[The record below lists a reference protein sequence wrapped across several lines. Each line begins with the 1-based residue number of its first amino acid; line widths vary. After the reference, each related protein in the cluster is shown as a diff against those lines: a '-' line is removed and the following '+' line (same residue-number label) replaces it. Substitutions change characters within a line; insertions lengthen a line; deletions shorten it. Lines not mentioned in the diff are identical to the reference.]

1 MPNSAGFAPNPAN
14 RPPAGARV
22 EGVDGAG
29 VLPTGE
35 SIRAHRR
42 GHADGTHVPVEG
54 AAEAGFAK
62 LNKPPAAAA
71 AGAGAGAAVVDSTG
85 FAGAPKEKLG
95 GAALGVEL
103 ASVVC
108 SAGFPKRLGVD
119 GAVVLENWSEDTRG
133 ERRHG
138 TYAVGPAAAPKRL
151 IAGLALRYQ
160 SASPHK
166 RNQDPLYSRSR
177 SVTEQATRRRLVR
190 RSYIP
195 SRCSGLAEQP
205 THRWSRSSC
214 RTRRGRGLSKQS
226 RGSRCSSRCS
236 WLTE

>member
-1 MPNSAGFAPNPAN
+1 MHIGGT
-14 RPPAGARV
+14 R
-22 EGVDGAG
+22 
-29 VLPTGE
+29 
-35 SIRAHRR
+35 
-42 GHADGTHVPVEG
+42 DGTHVPVEG

-62 LNKPPAAAA
+62 LNNPPAAVGA

-85 FAGAPKEKLG
+85 FAGAPNEKLG

-103 ASVVC
+103 ASVGC

-119 GAVVLENWSEDTRG
+119 GAVVLENWSEDTREG
-133 ERRHG
+133 RRHG
-138 TYAVGPAAAPKRL
+138 TYDAVGPAAAPKRL
-151 IAGLALRYQ
+151 VAGFALRTE

-177 SVTEQATRRRLVR
+177 SVAEQATRRRLVR

-195 SRCSGLAEQP
+195 SRRSGLPEQP
-205 THRWSRSSC
+205 THRWSRSSG